1 MYLIVIAGPTAVG
14 KTALAIELAQQLQT
28 EIISADSRQF
38 YRGMTI
44 GTAKPSAAELAA
56 VPHHFIDTLE
66 VTQDYN
72 IGQFEQDALKLL
84 EKLFQKHKTV
94 LLVGGSGLYIR
105 ALCEGLDVFPE
116 IPEALKQTLEK
127 ELETHGLA
135 FLQQELA
142 QHDKTYF
149 DKIDIHNPHRV
160 LRALSVIRAT
170 GQPFSS
176 FQGKAKIPRP
186 FTPIYICLNT
196 DRAALY
202 KRINNR
208 VENMLEEGLLEEVR
222 QLLPFQHYNAMQT
235 VGYQEFIPF
244 FEQKKTLAEA
254 VELVKQH
261 SRNYAKRQV
270 TWFKKDPHWHFF
282 EPDEKEKVLDFVRAH
297 LLTHRSNA
305 SNSSAF
311 KQVAAVKPP
320 F

>member
-14 KTALAIELAQQLQT
+14 KTALAIEVARHLGA

-44 GTAKPSAAELAA
+44 GTAKPSAEELAA
-56 VPHHFIDTLE
+56 VPHHFIDTLD

-72 IGQFEQDALKLL
+72 IGQFEQDGLALLAQ
-84 EKLFQKHKTV
+84 LFQKNKYV
-94 LLVGGSGLYIR
+94 ILVGGSGMYIR

-116 IPEALKQTLEK
+116 VPENIKEQLEK
-127 ELETHGLA
+127 ELAQNGVQPLQKE
-135 FLQQELA
+135 LQQTDYE
-142 QHDKTYF
+142 YF
-149 DKIDIHNPHRV
+149 TKIDIHNPQRV

-176 FQGKAKIPRP
+176 FQGKTKIPRN

-196 DRAALY
+196 DRAQLY
-202 KRINNR
+202 DRINRR
-208 VENMLEEGLLEEVR
+208 VDQMLTQGLLQEVE
-222 QLLPFQHYNAMQT
+222 QLLPYKQYNSMQT

-244 FEQKKTLAEA
+244 FEKKIALSEA

-270 TWFKKDPHWHFF
+270 TWFKKDPHWQFF
-282 EPDEKEKVLDFVRAH
+282 EPNEGAVVLQYITAYKEH
-297 LLTHRSNA
+297 
-305 SNSSAF
+305 
-311 KQVAAVKPP
+311 
-320 F
+320 